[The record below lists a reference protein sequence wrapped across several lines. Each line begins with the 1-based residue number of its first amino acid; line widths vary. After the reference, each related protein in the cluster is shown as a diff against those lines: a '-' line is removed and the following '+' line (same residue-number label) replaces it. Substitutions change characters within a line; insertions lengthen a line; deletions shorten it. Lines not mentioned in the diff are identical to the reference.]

1 MHIHGSTWRP
11 LKALEIWVRDGT
23 PASEADRLA
32 TLDDDSDYQYDDH
45 GNVLGGLRTP
55 YVDAPAARLSGELN
69 DGGAG
74 CRLSGTTTL
83 FDAATMASLYVDKA
97 GYVSAVTEA
106 FRSGRRAR
114 LSPAPRCGAHQG
126 GSGIAVGCF
135 KPVIRV
141 LTAAVQEHLK
151 GPLLWLNK

>member
-1 MHIHGSTWRP
+1 AG
-11 LKALEIWVRDGT
+11 
-23 PASEADRLA
+23 EADRLA

-55 YVDAPAARLSGELN
+55 YVDTPAARLSGELN

-97 GYVSAVTEA
+97 GYVSAVSEA
-106 FRSGRRAR
+106 TD
-114 LSPAPRCGAHQG
+114 Q
-126 GSGIAVGCF
+126 AVERGF
-135 KPVIRV
+135 LLPPDAERIK
-141 LTAAVQEHLK
+141 AAAELQ
-151 GPLLWLNK
+151 WDALNL